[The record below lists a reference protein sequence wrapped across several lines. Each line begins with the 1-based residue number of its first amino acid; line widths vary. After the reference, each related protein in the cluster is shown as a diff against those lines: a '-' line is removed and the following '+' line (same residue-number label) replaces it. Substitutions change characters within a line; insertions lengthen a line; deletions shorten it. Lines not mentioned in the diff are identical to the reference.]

1 MKGTLLKKY
10 TPRNNVSW
18 FVKYSTING
27 APNIIPIH
35 PKYVKCYFLDEDANY
50 SEVDFEIVYDFHYG
64 ANNEGVYG
72 KINSEYAKL
81 IKPGETN
88 TELKEEND
96 VEQLAD
102 KFIKEE
108 VQVASASI
116 NRAIKLGYV
125 EGYNKAK
132 EETYTEEQ
140 VKTAI
145 KLAKMSHSSEA
156 ILQLLK
162 TI

>member
-18 FVKYSTING
+18 FVAYTTING

-35 PKYVKCYFLDEDANY
+35 PKYVKCYFLDEDADY

-64 ANNEGVYG
+64 TNNEGVYG

-81 IKPGETN
+81 IKPAETN
-88 TELKEEND
+88 TELKEE
-96 VEQLAD
+96 
-102 KFIKEE
+102 K
-108 VQVASASI
+108 
-116 NRAIKLGYV
+116 
-125 EGYNKAK
+125 
-132 EETYTEEQ
+132 TYTEEQ